1 MGKKLLFVVNVDWFF
16 VSHRLPLALEALKRN
31 HDVYLATKNT
41 GCKELLKQQ
50 GIKVIDIDFERSGK
64 NPVKELSLIT
74 KLTKIYKEI
83 KPDVVHHITLKPSI
97 YGTIAARKAKSK
109 AKIINAVSGLGYTF
123 TDNRQSLSKV
133 FLKGLLKWA
142 FSDQKSNFIF
152 QNPDDQAFYNQ
163 LGFLNGKNFVIIKG
177 SGVDEKE
184 FTFFAPVKK
193 EKLVIVLLAR
203 MLKDKGVL
211 EYIEAAHLLK
221 NEFAG
226 NAEFWLVGG
235 IDEYNP
241 AHITEQALKDK
252 CEPGYINWLG
262 HRSDVKNIYEQSDIV
277 CLPSYREGLPKSL
290 IEAMAVGRPIVTT
303 DAIGCKECVD
313 EGINGFKVPVKDH
326 EQLGS
331 RIRTLLLDEDLR
343 LKMGIASREKM
354 VNEFSLKEVVAQ
366 TFKLYED

>member
-31 HDVYLATKNT
+31 YDVYLATKDT
-41 GCKELLKQQ
+41 GCKKQLTEH

-83 KPDVVHHITLKPSI
+83 KPDVIHHITLKPSI

-152 QNPDDQAFYNQ
+152 QNPDDQSFYNQ
-163 LGFLNGKNFVIIKG
+163 MGFLNGKNFVIIKG

-184 FTFFAPVKK
+184 FSFFAPVKK
-193 EKLVIVLLAR
+193 EKLVVVLLAR

-211 EYIEAAHLLK
+211 EYIEAARSLK
-221 NEFAG
+221 KEFEG
-226 NAEFWLVGG
+226 KVEFWLVGG
-235 IDEYNP
+235 IDEHNP
-241 AHITEQALKDK
+241 AHITEQELKDK
-252 CEPGYINWLG
+252 CDPGYVNWLG

-290 IEAMAVGRPIVTT
+290 IEAMAIGRPIVTT
-303 DAIGCKECVD
+303 DAIGCRECVD
-313 EGINGFKVPVKDH
+313 EGINGYKVPVKDH
-326 EQLGS
+326 QQLGA
-331 RIRTLLLDEDLR
+331 RIKELLLDEDLR
-343 LKMGIASREKM
+343 LKMGKASRDKM